1 MRREQVFWG
10 WGEPGAGPSLP
21 EHAAELLRSELGISG
36 ERVSTPV
43 ALEDVALPAP
53 ALSSA
58 FRERLASLAELR
70 DDREAR
76 VLRCRGKSYLDL
88 LAQRAGDC
96 ESAPDAVVAPGDVDA
111 LAEVLRA
118 CAEEGVA
125 VVPFGGGTS
134 VVGGLEGERGR
145 FGALISLDLGRLERV
160 LAVDERSRVAVF
172 EPGIRLP
179 EADAALR
186 GHGLA
191 LGHVP
196 QSYEW
201 ATIGGCA
208 ATRSAGQASTGH
220 GRFDEQVVALEC
232 VTPAGSL
239 ATLDAPGTAAGPS
252 LRQLV
257 LGSEGAFGVITR
269 VALRVRPL
277 HELAF
282 DGWTVGSFM
291 EGAELLRALEQGG
304 IAPDIARLSDE
315 HETAL
320 SVAMAGTGGLAKR
333 LIDGRCLLVC
343 GWEGATGRA
352 AAARALLRGGAR
364 PLGAS
369 RGAPGSALAS
379 PARTCATTCW
389 TRVLVETLETAT
401 SWSNLERLYDAVR
414 GALSGFHVGVPRLA
428 PVSQRRLAVL
438 HAAGRAERRSGCAVD
453 RGQGHRHARDRR
465 RRRHDHASPRGRARP
480 RAVPRR
486 RGRRVRA
493 RAAAGGQG
501 ALRPGRDHESG
512 QGCRFRRCPF
522 VVEGHEH
529 QDMGSPLGGRPARHA
544 GAVWDAFT
552 RHAARTSGRSAYEP
566 RVGGAERGLTR
577 RAERSRPGNRS
588 VTSGPRRQARAA
600 QHPRLRRSTARA

>member
-21 EHAAELLRSELGISG
+21 DHAVELLRAELGIAG
-36 ERVSTPV
+36 DVVSAPV
-43 ALEDVALPAP
+43 ALEDVWLPAP

-58 FRERLASLAELR
+58 FRERMASLAEVR

-88 LAQRAGDC
+88 IAQRAGDC
-96 ESAPDAVVAPGDVDA
+96 DSAPDAVVAPRDVPS
-111 LAEVLRA
+111 LAAVLQA

-134 VVGGLEGERGR
+134 VVGGLAGERGR
-145 FGALISLDLGRLERV
+145 FDALISLDLGRLDRA
-160 LAVDERSRVAVF
+160 LSVDVHSRVAVF

-186 GHGLA
+186 PHGLA

-201 ATIGGCA
+201 ATVGGCA

-220 GRFDEQVVALEC
+220 GRIDEQVVALEC
-232 VTPAGSL
+232 VTPSGSL

-269 VALRVRPL
+269 VALRVRPVSDT
-277 HELAF
+277 AF
-282 DGWTVGSFM
+282 DGWTVASFM
-291 EGAELLRALEQGG
+291 EGAELLRRLEQAG

-315 HETAL
+315 QETAL
-320 SVAMAGTGGLAKR
+320 SVALAGTSGLARR

-352 AAARALLRGGAR
+352 AAARVLLRGGAR
-364 PLGAS
+364 PLGPKPGRAWERS
-369 RGAPGSALAS
+369 RFAGPHLRDDLMDRGVVDRD
-379 PARTCATTCW
+379 ARD
-389 TRVLVETLETAT
+389 RDLVEQPPDALRRRPRRPG
-401 SWSNLERLYDAVR
+401 RLPR
-414 GALSGFHVGVPRLA
+414 RLPRLA
-428 PVSQRRLAVL
+428 PVSERRLAVL
-438 HAAGRAERRSGCAVD
+438 HDPGGAERRSGRAMG
-453 RGQGHRHARDRR
+453 RGQGHRDARDRR
-465 RRRHDHASPRGRARP
+465 RRRHDHAPPRDRP
-480 RAVPRR
+480 RSRALPRR
-486 RGRRVRA
+486 RDRRA
-493 RAAAGGQG
+493 RAGAAARGQG

-512 QGCRFRRCPF
+512 QGCRFRRVPS
-522 VVEGHEH
+522 VVEICTRLRGPMEG
-529 QDMGSPLGGRPARHA
+529 DRPARLEVA
-544 GAVWDAFT
+544 
-552 RHAARTSGRSAYEP
+552 
-566 RVGGAERGLTR
+566 
-577 RAERSRPGNRS
+577 
-588 VTSGPRRQARAA
+588 
-600 QHPRLRRSTARA
+600 